1 MSELLAFQDAFVAAL
16 AGDGARLSPWL
27 AASDGEAPGLAV
39 YRNTI
44 TKGCVDA
51 LADNF
56 PTVRLLVGEEWF
68 TGAAVLFARECPPA
82 HAALLD
88 YGVAFPAWLAR
99 FEPAADLPYL
109 AGLAHLD
116 RLWTETL
123 FAAEAPALEAAAL
136 ASLAP
141 DALATARVGLHPSL
155 RLATFDAG
163 VPGLW
168 LAARAGE
175 DALELAETPQTLL
188 LIRRAGAVGS
198 RIANEAE
205 AAFLRACREGDT
217 LGRAAERAT
226 EAEPTCSIASLFAA
240 LIADGAFSGLNL
252 DPHA

>member
-1 MSELLAFQDAFVAAL
+1 MSDLLTFQDAFVAAL
-16 AGDGARLSPWL
+16 AGDSTRLSSWL
-27 AASDGEAPGLAV
+27 AASDSGAPGLSV

-56 PTVRLLVGEEWF
+56 PTVRALVGEEWF
-68 TGAAVLFARECPPA
+68 TGAAVLFSRECPPE

-88 YGVAFPAWLAR
+88 YGAAFPAWLGR

-109 AGLAHLD
+109 AGVAHLD
-116 RLWTETL
+116 RLWTEAL
-123 FAAEAPALEAAAL
+123 FAAEAPVLGAAAL

-141 DALATARVGLHPSL
+141 DTLAAARVRLHPSL

-168 LAARAGE
+168 LAARAGD

-188 LIRRAGAVGS
+188 LIRRAGAVSS
-198 RIANEAE
+198 RIASEAE
-205 AAFLRACREGDT
+205 AAFLRACRKGDT
-217 LGRAAERAT
+217 LGRAAERTADV
-226 EAEPTCSIASLFAA
+226 EPSCSIASLFAA
-240 LIADGAFSGLNL
+240 LIADGAFSGLDL
-252 DPHA
+252 DTHA